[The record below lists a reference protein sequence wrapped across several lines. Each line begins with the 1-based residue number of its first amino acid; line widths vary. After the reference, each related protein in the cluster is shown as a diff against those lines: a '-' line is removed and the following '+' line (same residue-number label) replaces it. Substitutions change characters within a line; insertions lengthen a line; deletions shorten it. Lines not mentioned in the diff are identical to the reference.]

1 MPVIV
6 RTPTLVDAA
15 GAAMAHRQ
23 ILTETLDPKAPDS
36 FWDKHTEEKL
46 LAYWHEQVLQTKGR
60 RIAFASRGRQVVGM
74 AYVRPAPQN
83 DHQLGR
89 APRNLDIAFFGIL
102 RQAYSTDIAQRL
114 LDYVLDADTPAQ
126 AWVLRSDQEKRRF
139 LRVNGFTMD
148 GLSVVDED
156 SEQMIS
162 RMTR

>member
-23 ILTETLDPKAPDS
+23 ILTETLGTKALDS
-36 FWDKHTEEKL
+36 FWDTHTEEHL
-46 LAYWHEQVLQTKGR
+46 LAYWHQQILQTKGR

-74 AYVRPAPQN
+74 AYVTPSPQS

-89 APRNLDIAFFGIL
+89 APRNLDIAFFGII
-102 RQAYSTDIAQRL
+102 RSAYSADIAQRL
-114 LDYVLDADTPAQ
+114 LDFVLDADTPAQ

-148 GLSVVDED
+148 GLSIVDDD
-156 SEQMIS
+156 SGQVFS

>member
-23 ILTETLDPKAPDS
+23 ILTETLGTKALDS
-36 FWDKHTEEKL
+36 FWETHTEEDL
-46 LAYWHEQVLQTKGR
+46 LAYLHQQILQTKGR

-74 AYVRPAPQN
+74 AYVTPSPQN

-89 APRNLDIAFFGIL
+89 APRNLDIAFFGII
-102 RQAYSTDIAQRL
+102 RSAYSADIAQRL
-114 LDYVLDADTPAQ
+114 LDYVLDA
-126 AWVLRSDQEKRRF
+126 VLRSDQEKRRF

-148 GLSVVDED
+148 GLSIVDDD
-156 SEQMIS
+156 SGQVIS

>member
-23 ILTETLDPKAPDS
+23 ILTETLDAKAPDS

>member
-15 GAAMAHRQ
+15 GAAMAHRR
-23 ILTETLDPKAPDS
+23 ILTETIGSQAPDT
-36 FWDKHTEEKL
+36 FWEKHTEEAL
-46 LAYWHEQVLQTKGR
+46 LSYWHQQILQTKGR

-74 AYVRPAPQN
+74 AYVTPSPQD
-83 DHQLGR
+83 DHQLGP
-89 APRNLDIAFFGIL
+89 APRNLDIAFFGII
-102 RQAYSTDIAQRL
+102 RESYSPDIAQRL

-126 AWVLRSDQEKRRF
+126 AWVLRSDQVKRRF

-148 GLSVVDED
+148 GLSIVDED
-156 SEQMIS
+156 SGQTIS

>member
-23 ILTETLDPKAPDS
+23 ILTETLDTKAPDS

-156 SEQMIS
+156 SEQVIS

>member
-23 ILTETLDPKAPDS
+23 ILTETLGTKAPDS
-36 FWDKHTEEKL
+36 FWAKHTEEKL

-83 DHQLGR
+83 DHQLGP